1 MKLRDFIMDDNNTYV
16 LVNGVKKRNH
26 EVKENPDLLGYDVY
40 ENETGKSAE
49 ELLQQA
55 LTVVSR
61 KIIPG

>member
-1 MKLRDFIMDDNNTYV
+1 MDHNNTYF

-26 EVKENPDLLGYDVY
+26 EVKENPDVLQYDVH

-55 LTVVSR
+55 LTVVSG
-61 KIIPG
+61 KPK